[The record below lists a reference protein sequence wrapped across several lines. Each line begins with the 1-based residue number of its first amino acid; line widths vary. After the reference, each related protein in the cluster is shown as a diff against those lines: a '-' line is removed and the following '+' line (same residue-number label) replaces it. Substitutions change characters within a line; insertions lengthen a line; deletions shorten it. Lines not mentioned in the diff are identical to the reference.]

1 MNKVILVG
9 KAASGKDH
17 MRKVMEGRGFT
28 YGISYTTRP
37 PREGEIDGRDYY
49 FMTKDDFEDRIKNNF
64 WYEWVEFNGWYYG
77 TSYKQFKEQCNL
89 FIMTPKG
96 ISHINPI
103 DRKECTIIYL
113 NMPIEVRRDRLHQR
127 NMPGDTLERRLEA
140 DEKDFEGFTNYDIEI
155 NNHNF

>member
-1 MNKVILVG
+1 MNKIILVG

>member
-37 PREGEIDGRDYY
+37 PREGEIDGCDYY
-49 FMTKDDFEDRIKNNF
+49 FMSKKDFEERIKSNF

-77 TSYKQFKEQCNL
+77 TSYQQFKEQCNL
-89 FIMTPKG
+89 FIMTPNG

-113 NMPIEVRRDRLHQR
+113 DIPINVRRKRLEER
-127 NMPGDTLERRLEA
+127 EMPGDSLERRIES
-140 DEKDFEGFTNYDIEI
+140 DERDFANFTDFDIQI